1 MNTPTPTLPT
11 SLADWPAEA
20 LCSAYAKGKVSPV
33 EATQA
38 ALERIGDW
46 EPSLNAMYL
55 VKADQA
61 LAAARHS
68 EARWRSGQPLSA
80 LDGVPITLKE
90 NLYTAGDPAPI
101 GSASMMAIDPAPKEA
116 DSPVAARVREAGLV
130 LLGKTTMPDYGM
142 LSSGRSSF
150 HGTTRSPWRRL
161 GADGQPTAEFDRNP
175 AGSSSGAGAAGAAG
189 YGPLHVG
196 TDIGGSVRLPAA
208 QCGLFGLKPSL
219 GRVPIH
225 PPYMGRVAG
234 PLTRAVAD
242 AALLMNL
249 LSRTDVRD
257 YRNLPPA
264 NTDFRTPPPAPWPK
278 GLRIGLLDDMQVG
291 WAVEPQV
298 KAAVHAAASA
308 LEKAGATVVPVKP
321 FITEAQLLGV
331 SAFWEA
337 RAWADLRRMP
347 EAVRNLSLPFIN
359 EWARHRAE
367 GFDGTAVMDGY
378 NTIQAMREATVSAVA
393 TVDFLLSPT
402 SPVTPYHADL
412 HCPGDDPHK
421 ALHHIAFT
429 APFNMSEQPAA
440 SLNWTHTEDGL
451 PIGVQIAGQRFDD
464 LGVLQL
470 CALLEQLRPP
480 QRAWPGLPD

>member
-1 MNTPTPTLPT
+1 MTTAPPQAAT
-11 SLADWPAEA
+11 SLADWPARA
-20 LCSAYAKGKVSPV
+20 LASAFASGDCSPV
-33 EATQA
+33 DATQA
-38 ALERIGDW
+38 ALARISAW
-46 EPSLNAMYL
+46 EPTLNAMYL
-55 VKADQA
+55 VKAEQA
-61 LAAARHS
+61 LAAARAS
-68 EARWRSGQPLSA
+68 EARWQRREPLSP

-101 GSASMMAIDPAPKEA
+101 GSASVMAIDPAPKKA
-116 DSPVAARVREAGLV
+116 DSPVAARVREGGLV

-150 HGTTRSPWRRL
+150 HGTTRSPWRVAGR
-161 GADGQPTAEFDRNP
+161 AEFDRNP

-189 YGPLHVG
+189 YGPLHMG

-219 GRVPIH
+219 GRIPIH

-234 PLTRAVAD
+234 PLTRTVAD
-242 AALLMNL
+242 AAALMNL
-249 LSRTDVRD
+249 ITQPDARD
-257 YRNLPPA
+257 YRSLPATAADYTAMRPM
-264 NTDFRTPPPAPWPK
+264 DWLK

-291 WAVEPQV
+291 WPVEPQV
-298 KAAVHAAASA
+298 KAAVRAAAAA
-308 LEKAGATVVPVKP
+308 LEKAGATVVPVRP
-321 FITEAQLLGV
+321 FITEAQLVGV

-337 RAWADLRRMP
+337 RAWADLSRMP

-359 EWARHRAE
+359 EWARHRAQ

-378 NTIQAMREATVSAVA
+378 NAIQAMREATVGALFA
-393 TVDFLLSPT
+393 DGTPLDFLLSPT
-402 SPVTPYHADL
+402 SPVTAYHAEL

-440 SLNWTHTEDGL
+440 SLNWAHTSDGL
-451 PIGVQIAGQRFDD
+451 PIGIQVAGQRFDD
-464 LGVLQL
+464 QGVLQL
-470 CALLEQLRPP
+470 CGLLEQLRPV
-480 QRAWPGLPD
+480 QAAWPSLPC